1 MPHSRT
7 DRQTKFRRN
16 PTPFSTAKDARGR
29 KHHAQAFT
37 CWMAGGGVRGGHSH
51 GETDDFGNTI
61 VSDSVH
67 VHDLHATILH
77 LLGLDPLRFSF
88 PYQGLDQRLI
98 GPTNEGRPVQ
108 GILA

>member
-61 VSDSVH
+61 ITDSVH
-67 VHDLHATILH
+67 VHDLQATILH
-77 LLGLDPLRFSF
+77 LLGLDHTRLTYRHADRD
-88 PYQGLDQRLI
+88 YQLTDVYG
-98 GPTNEGRPVQ
+98 TVVK
-108 GILA
+108 GIVA